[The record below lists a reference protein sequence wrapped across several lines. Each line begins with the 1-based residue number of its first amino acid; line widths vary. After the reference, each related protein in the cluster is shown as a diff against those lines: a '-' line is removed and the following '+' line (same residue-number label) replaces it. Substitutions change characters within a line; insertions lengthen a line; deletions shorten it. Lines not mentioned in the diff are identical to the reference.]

1 MTIRKGKRE
10 GEKEKDSKKVDEQ
23 MKKVKKVK
31 KVKKEK
37 SIRNDLQKRRD
48 GEQKRLMADADR
60 CWKVVS
66 MQRIQMRWKGRLKI
80 SSTTSIMGRV
90 QL

>member
-1 MTIRKGKRE
+1 MKMTIQKGKRE
-10 GEKEKDSKKVDEQ
+10 GEKEKDSKKIDEQ

-31 KVKKEK
+31 KVK

>member
-23 MKKVKKVK
+23 MKKVK

-60 CWKVVS
+60 CWKVVP

>member
-1 MTIRKGKRE
+1 MKMTIQKRKRE
-10 GEKEKDSKKVDEQ
+10 GEKEKDSKKIDEQ

-31 KVKKEK
+31 KVK